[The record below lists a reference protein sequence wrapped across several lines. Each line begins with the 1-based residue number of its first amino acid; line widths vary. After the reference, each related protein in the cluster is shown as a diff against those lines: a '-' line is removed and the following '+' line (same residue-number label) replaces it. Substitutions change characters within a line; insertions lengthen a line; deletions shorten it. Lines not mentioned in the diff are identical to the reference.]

1 MASDSDHARFI
12 EQLGEAHDR
21 RIVGALSSLEDR
33 LAELIGQA
41 PLKQGALFDLEWAV
55 AARKDISAAIQS
67 EYLTES
73 SRIVNEYTQAATS
86 AGTMLNQYG
95 DFVGVSDDV
104 IRALKS
110 QSFQGFQDIAGTFLN
125 EIATEVY
132 QNTISGRSA
141 AESVKAIRQK
151 INGVYAQSDQVEIQR
166 LVNIANAGGAAA
178 TEAISKLHSVYA
190 ADKLGNNM
198 RRYSSQMVHDSLM
211 QFDASVVTKT
221 GFDSGADAWKYYGS
235 NINDTRD
242 WCRQHAGKVYTEDEI
257 RELWTQNWAGKASG
271 DPFIVRGGYN
281 CRHHWR
287 PVFTELEDV
296 PVEDQGI
303 PSTQVD
309 DSLVKN
315 TFNST
320 FSTDKKFKQDDF
332 NAILATIPNAGS
344 QIEKVATFVKDKNI
358 KTVFVKANEMSIK
371 GQSSRRI
378 KEDVIDFLKAGR
390 STEGAKEV
398 MMSGLYNFSTR
409 GSSRCNGFTSSSFEH
424 IVVKAKTGANFSRKG
439 IESIGVDMKT
449 KISEALATSDVSK
462 AWSFSSV
469 QDTVEAQ
476 MLTTTMHE
484 LGHQVHYYAGRP
496 AKPDFIKT
504 LTKYSGTNAE
514 EFHAETFVA
523 WAMDRENLAKIDP
536 AIAVYFDDL
545 MDKALKNNVKTHK
558 FASL

>member
-21 RIVGALSSLEDR
+21 RIVGALSSLEDK

-86 AGTMLNQYG
+86 AGTMLSQYG

-141 AESVKAIRQK
+141 VESVKAIRQK
-151 INGVYAQSDQVEIQR
+151 INGVYAQSDQVEVQR

-178 TEAISKLHSVYA
+178 EEAIKQLHSIYA

-242 WCRQHAGKVYTEDEI
+242 WCRQHSGKVYTEDQI

-287 PVFTELEDV
+287 PVFTELEDSPPV
-296 PVEDQGI
+296 VEDTTQGKPLYQI
-303 PSTQVD
+303 PANLQSSSQIDDFATSMNALSDDQIRLVNKLPPIEEYAIESQRGYYQATRRKLVAQPLKDNGSIVRHEYGHHVD
-309 DSLVKN
+309 FEIGRKVGNAGFFGISA
-315 TFNST
+315 
-320 FSTDKKFKQDDF
+320 TDK
-332 NAILATIPNAGS
+332 A
-344 QIEKVATFVKDKNI
+344 FVEAYELDRKGLNLH
-358 KTVFVKANEMSIK
+358 KAAMFEDSIK
-371 GQSSRRI
+371 SLQDEI
-378 KEDVIDFLKAGR
+378 YDFTEVTNSYGITRKKRVLKNDELGNYSDIVDALSHG
-390 STEGAKEV
+390 K
-398 MMSGLYNFSTR
+398 MWTR
-409 GSSRCNGFTSSSFEH
+409 FGGHGHGIAYF
-424 IVVKAKTGANFSRKG
+424 KRKG
-439 IESIGVDMKT
+439 TRQQEAFANLFALRNTEYWELVQKRMPNMASRFDEIT
-449 KISEALATSDVSK
+449 KEYLDEGS
-462 AWSFSSV
+462 
-469 QDTVEAQ
+469 
-476 MLTTTMHE
+476 
-484 LGHQVHYYAGRP
+484 
-496 AKPDFIKT
+496 
-504 LTKYSGTNAE
+504 
-514 EFHAETFVA
+514 
-523 WAMDRENLAKIDP
+523 
-536 AIAVYFDDL
+536 
-545 MDKALKNNVKTHK
+545 
-558 FASL
+558 

>member
-21 RIVGALSSLEDR
+21 RIVGALSSLEDK

-55 AARKDISAAIQS
+55 AARTDISAAIQS

-141 AESVKAIRQK
+141 VESVKAIRQK
-151 INGVYAQSDQVEIQR
+151 INGVYAQSDQVEVQR

-178 TEAISKLHSVYA
+178 EEAIKQLHSIYA

-287 PVFTELEDV
+287 PVFKEEADEIIAKQETPQKPEFAMPKNIVASEDSKEALSKAINEMTPEQINVINKVDKISEFKELKKNGGYYDSSKRLLASPLENL
-296 PVEDQGI
+296 
-303 PSTQVD
+303 STIRHEYGHHIDAMLSNIGDISVL
-309 DSLVKN
+309 DSGFILAIEQ
-315 TFNST
+315 
-320 FSTDKKFKQDDF
+320 DKKLLGFSKSFKKTSEKLLDDF
-332 NAILATIPNAGS
+332 YMDAIETQTIGS
-344 QIEKVATFVKDKNI
+344 KLFVSS
-358 KTVFVKANEMSIK
+358 VKRPKIK
-371 GQSSRRI
+371 GSEGISDIFDALSGGKMQ
-378 KEDVIDFLKAGR
+378 KAHQVYGHGVSYYSNFGNVNREIFANFWELR
-390 STEGAKEV
+390 STEHW
-398 MMSGLYNFSTR
+398 ST
-409 GSSRCNGFTSSSFEH
+409 
-424 IVVKAKTGANFSRKG
+424 
-439 IESIGVDMKT
+439 
-449 KISEALATSDVSK
+449 
-462 AWSFSSV
+462 
-469 QDTVEAQ
+469 AQ
-476 MLTTTMHE
+476 K
-484 LGHQVHYYAGRP
+484 YFP
-496 AKPDFIKT
+496 S
-504 LTKYSGTNAE
+504 LTKRFDE
-514 EFHAETFVA
+514 IIK
-523 WAMDRENLAKIDP
+523 ENQ
-536 AIAVYFDDL
+536 
-545 MDKALKNNVKTHK
+545 
-558 FASL
+558 